1 GNQWQALD
9 SATAKAPLGGD
20 ETGPHPTDRRK
31 SSSKRH
37 LITEGQGIPV
47 GTALSSANR
56 HDMKKAAET
65 VDAIVTER
73 PSPEEQE
80 QHLCTDKGYDY
91 PETRQEMAERGYQ
104 VHIPQRGLDTPVPEP
119 GAPNR
124 HPARRWVVERTHSWF
139 NRFRKLLIRW
149 EKKAEHWLGLI
160 QLAACLTVYRHAF
173 LG

>member
-1 GNQWQALD
+1 
-9 SATAKAPLGGD
+9 
-20 ETGPHPTDRRK
+20 
-31 SSSKRH
+31 
-37 LITEGQGIPV
+37 
-47 GTALSSANR
+47 
-56 HDMKKAAET
+56 
-65 VDAIVTER
+65 
-73 PSPEEQE
+73 
-80 QHLCTDKGYDY
+80 
-91 PETRQEMAERGYQ
+91 MAERGYQ